1 MPPIPSPPQSR
12 PVPAAALLIAA
23 VLFVSYAYFYQGTGW
38 NQDSHFALARALV
51 EQRTVRIDQY
61 QNTTGDKAYYQGHYY
76 SDKAPGLS
84 LAALPAVAASAHW
97 ARWLHVYPWKIAGF
111 QLYFA
116 TLLTCSLAIALA
128 AATLFLVLLGWA
140 MTPGAAIFAVVVFG
154 LGTPMWIYAT
164 QFWGHALASACLLFA
179 FAAADSL
186 RRVAGLRTRSGLA
199 GVVGLAAG
207 WAVVSEYPA
216 AIPAVL
222 IGLMALVHS
231 RNSAAN
237 KKSFYYPA
245 AALCITAGLCLA
257 VILIYQKVAFGSP
270 LRLGYEYVV
279 NYQETLHQGALGLSY
294 PKLHPLVA
302 LLFGKRCGLLLFA
315 PILALAPLGF
325 RLLWRAGLPRLS
337 LGVSA
342 AIAIYYLLFNASYL
356 YWQAGASFGP
366 RYLSPGLPFACL
378 FLAPLWQRATRPL
391 KMALAA
397 IAAYG
402 ILVALAGA
410 TTTPMIS
417 EAVSFP
423 IPVSLGA
430 FTRGRVY
437 HEGGAWNLGVR
448 LGLHGLW
455 TVAPL
460 TGILLIAAMVW
471 WRVSLRCKPL
481 MVSTH
486 PGGRSACSTPGSF

>member
-1 MPPIPSPPQSR
+1 MRPLPSPPPPR
-12 PVPAAALLIAA
+12 ARFHAPALLIAA

-38 NQDSHFALARALV
+38 NQESHFALARALA
-51 EQRTVRIDQY
+51 EQHTVRIDQY
-61 QNTTGDKAYYQGHYY
+61 QNTTGDKAFYQGHYY

-84 LAALPAVAASAHW
+84 LMALPAVAASAHL
-97 ARWLHVYPWKIAGF
+97 ARWLHVYPWKIAAF

-116 TLLTCSLAIALA
+116 TVFTCSLAIALA
-128 AATLFLVLLGWA
+128 GAILFLLLLGWGL
-140 MTPGAAIFAVVVFG
+140 TPGAAGFAVIVFS
-154 LGTPMWIYAT
+154 LGTPMWVYAT

-179 FAAADSL
+179 FAAADQL
-186 RRVAGLRTRSGLA
+186 RRADGLRARMVLA
-199 GVVGLAAG
+199 AVVGLMAG

-222 IGLMALVHS
+222 IGLMALVYC
-231 RNSAAN
+231 RNSAAD

-257 VILIYQKVAFGSP
+257 VILIYQQAAFGSP
-270 LRLGYEYVV
+270 FRLGYEYVV

-294 PKLHPLVA
+294 PRLHPLLA

-325 RLLWRAGLPRLS
+325 RLLWRAEAPRLS

-366 RYLSPGLPFACL
+366 RYLSAGLPFACL
-378 FLAPLWQRATRPL
+378 FLAPLWQRATPPL
-391 KMALAA
+391 KVALAA
-397 IAAYG
+397 MAGYG
-402 ILVALAGA
+402 IFVALAGA

-417 EAVSFP
+417 EAVTFP
-423 IPVSLGA
+423 LRVTLQG
-430 FTRGRVY
+430 FTRGQVY
-437 HEGGAWNLGVR
+437 QQGGAWNLGSRVR
-448 LGLHGLW
+448 LQGLW

-460 TGILLIAAMVW
+460 LPVWAFAAVGWRLLALS
-471 WRVSLRCKPL
+471 REPLRA
-481 MVSTH
+481 STH
-486 PGGRSACSTPGSF
+486 APGAPAGRLE